1 MHFSNRTDYFWQFDV
16 VILHRKSKIIV
27 PERDKNFKN
36 STIMDSVIGLLIGLL
51 EAGLALWFLIDLISN
66 TCF

>member
-1 MHFSNRTDYFWQFDV
+1 MEE
-16 VILHRKSKIIV
+16 L
-27 PERDKNFKN
+27 
-36 STIMDSVIGLLIGLL
+36 IGLIIGLL

>member
-1 MHFSNRTDYFWQFDV
+1 MSHHIQ
-16 VILHRKSKIIV
+16 L
-27 PERDKNFKN
+27 RD
-36 STIMDSVIGLLIGLL
+36 MEELIGLVVGLL

>member
-1 MHFSNRTDYFWQFDV
+1 MEELIS
-16 VILHRKSKIIV
+16 ILV
-27 PERDKNFKN
+27 
-36 STIMDSVIGLLIGLL
+36 GLL

>member
-1 MHFSNRTDYFWQFDV
+1 MAHPWINLGHYQAYLLWRPSNCTDLQLKHDV
-16 VILHRKSKIIV
+16 MEQL
-27 PERDKNFKN
+27 
-36 STIMDSVIGLLIGLL
+36 IGLLVGLL

>member
-1 MHFSNRTDYFWQFDV
+1 MEQ
-16 VILHRKSKIIV
+16 I
-27 PERDKNFKN
+27 
-36 STIMDSVIGLLIGLL
+36 IGLLTGIL

>member
-1 MHFSNRTDYFWQFDV
+1 
-16 VILHRKSKIIV
+16 
-27 PERDKNFKN
+27 
-36 STIMDSVIGLLIGLL
+36 MDSVIGLLIGLL

>member
-1 MHFSNRTDYFWQFDV
+1 
-16 VILHRKSKIIV
+16 
-27 PERDKNFKN
+27 
-36 STIMDSVIGLLIGLL
+36 MDNVIGLLIGLL